1 MRGKLAVKG
10 VLRGGVTSLLKAV
23 TSVFDGEVFGYSG
36 RDYRRRLEVGQAL
49 IRFGDSEAFCL

>member
-1 MRGKLAVKG
+1 
-10 VLRGGVTSLLKAV
+10 LKAV

-49 IRFGDSEAFCL
+49 VRFGDSEAFCL